1 MCCPHH
7 EPWTSSVSHSSKKVL
22 EQSFTLTDTRP
33 VNIVLSFEF
42 ETGSIRGVTFTPLS
56 VYRQEIQRKFF
67 SGRQHFQLLGNCL
80 LVMQNHSSGFFIHN
94 CTTKQKCAKKKETTR
109 LCSRYSASWEH
120 CLLLKITLHQN
131 PNQTHGCKAM
141 YDCYLW
147 VHSGTVQA
155 SCAFYHSLQH
165 FTWGCACHVEATS
178 LHRVPELIC
187 FISVFQ
193 NQ

>member
-80 LVMQNHSSGFFIHN
+80 LVMQNHSSFAVYNHTKVCQKKRDYEALLPLQCIMRALFIVKNHITSKSKSN
-94 CTTKQKCAKKKETTR
+94 
-109 LCSRYSASWEH
+109 SW
-120 CLLLKITLHQN
+120 
-131 PNQTHGCKAM
+131 
-141 YDCYLW
+141 
-147 VHSGTVQA
+147 V
-155 SCAFYHSLQH
+155 
-165 FTWGCACHVEATS
+165 
-178 LHRVPELIC
+178 
-187 FISVFQ
+187 
-193 NQ
+193 